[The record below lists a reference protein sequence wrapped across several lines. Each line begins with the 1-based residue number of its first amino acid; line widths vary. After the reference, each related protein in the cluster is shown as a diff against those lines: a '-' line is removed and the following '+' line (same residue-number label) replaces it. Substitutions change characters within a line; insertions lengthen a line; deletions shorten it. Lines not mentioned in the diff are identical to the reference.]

1 MVTVNMATDANI
13 CTKVS
18 NNTGTD
24 KRPEVIA
31 SSPTV
36 LKTRL
41 NRKKNLKIQ
50 IDTISGIAP
59 DMKFSNKKILAFSR
73 CNFRVIAA

>member
-1 MVTVNMATDANI
+1 MVTVNMVTDANI

-18 NNTGTD
+18 NNIGTD
-24 KRPEVIA
+24 KRPEA
-31 SSPTV
+31 TANSPSV

-50 IDTISGIAP
+50 IDTISDIAP
-59 DMKFSNKKILAFSR
+59 DMKSSNKKISTFSR
-73 CNFRVIAA
+73 CNF